1 MNFWAYR
8 MRPRWVAAD
17 RLPDDVRDIA
27 EKELERA
34 TAAPGWN
41 VKARRLRRDL
51 HLLDV
56 AGRHEGGLH
65 SAKVG
70 LVRDHPMLSRLPAN
84 APRKVK
90 AVFHGSVRFA
100 IERADDYWSVAKIM
114 NGAESAWAKFQ
125 EAA

>member
-41 VKARRLRRDL
+41 VKVRRLRRDL

-56 AGRHEGGLH
+56 VGWHEGGLH
-65 SAKVG
+65 SVKVG
-70 LVRDHPMLSRLPAN
+70 LVRDHPMLLRLPAN

-90 AVFHGSVRFA
+90 AVFRGSVRLA
-100 IERADDYWSVAKIM
+100 IERADEYWPVEKII
-114 NGAESAWAKFQ
+114 NDAESAWSKFRR
-125 EAA
+125 AA